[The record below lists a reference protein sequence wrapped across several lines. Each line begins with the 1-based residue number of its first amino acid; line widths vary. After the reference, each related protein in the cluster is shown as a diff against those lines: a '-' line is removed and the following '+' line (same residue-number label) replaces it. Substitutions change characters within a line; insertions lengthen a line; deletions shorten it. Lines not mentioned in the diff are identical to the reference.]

1 MFGAVD
7 IKHPKLLP
15 ALREGMTAVRRRGA
29 PGKIKALCR
38 VEERGPEFVPN
49 LAKSLRF
56 PEIAHSLTG

>member
-15 ALREGMTAVRRRGA
+15 ASRESVTAVRRRGA
-29 PGKIKALCR
+29 QGKIKALCR
-38 VEERGPEFVPN
+38 VEERGPEFIPN
-49 LAKSLRF
+49 LTESLTI